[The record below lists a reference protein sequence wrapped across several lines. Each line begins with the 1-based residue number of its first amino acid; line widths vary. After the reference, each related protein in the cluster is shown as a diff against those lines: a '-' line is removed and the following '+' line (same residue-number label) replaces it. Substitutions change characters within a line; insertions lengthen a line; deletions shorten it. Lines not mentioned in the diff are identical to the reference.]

1 MEWITPK
8 QKRLPLNNYMG
19 VFLNNMR
26 IFRFFSKVKAF
37 TQEIWKEFEQKG
49 YIECPIS
56 KYRFEKDKLKEMNP
70 QKLLNYLLQNLETST
85 NVLIL
90 YDIFKILR
98 GKNTK
103 LVLYVYDSFL
113 LDVDKTEKDTIK
125 EILEVFKK
133 YKLNVKFKK
142 RKNYN
147 LK

>member
-1 MEWITPK
+1 
-8 QKRLPLNNYMG
+8 
-19 VFLNNMR
+19 
-26 IFRFFSKVKAF
+26 
-37 TQEIWKEFEQKG
+37 
-49 YIECPIS
+49 
-56 KYRFEKDKLKEMNP
+56 
-70 QKLLNYLLQNLETST
+70 LETST

-113 LDVDKTEKDTIK
+113 LDTDKTEKDTIK

-142 RKNYN
+142 GKNYN